1 MTRSPITPTDLQEI
15 RPRDVQRSLHA
26 NEFYVRIF
34 AENGLPIVSWHNFSS
49 WKEFVDG
56 NISESQLSDQ
66 AKSDMQELAKSFG
79 KFFFVDKNEE
89 RRRLD
94 EEKEKRERAKQ
105 ANRIYRKACQ
115 DAGLEVSFFQDFV
128 SWSDYVEGKID
139 EEEFYDR
146 VRAEVRQVLAGSHG
160 KQ

>member
-1 MTRSPITPTDLQEI
+1 MTRSPVDPSDLQEI
-15 RPRDVQRSLHA
+15 RERDVRRTLLA
-26 NEFYVRIF
+26 NEFYLRTF
-34 AENGLPIVSWHNFSS
+34 KESGLPIVSWHEFSS

-66 AKSDMQELAKSFG
+66 AKLEMQELSRSFG
-79 KFFFVDKNEE
+79 KFVFVDKNEE

-105 ANRIYRKACQ
+105 ANKIYRKVCQ
-115 DAGLEVSFFQDFV
+115 DEGLEVSFFQDFG

-139 EEEFYDR
+139 EEEFHDR
-146 VRAEVRQVLAGSHG
+146 VRAEVKRILARSHAM
-160 KQ
+160 Q

>member
-1 MTRSPITPTDLQEI
+1 
-15 RPRDVQRSLHA
+15 
-26 NEFYVRIF
+26 
-34 AENGLPIVSWHNFSS
+34 
-49 WKEFVDG
+49 
-56 NISESQLSDQ
+56 
-66 AKSDMQELAKSFG
+66 
-79 KFFFVDKNEE
+79 VDKNEE

-105 ANRIYRKACQ
+105 ANRIYRKVCQ

-146 VRAEVRQVLAGSHG
+146 ARAEVKRVLARSHAM
-160 KQ
+160 Q

>member
-1 MTRSPITPTDLQEI
+1 MTSPPLDPLDVQEV
-15 RPRDVQRSLHA
+15 REQDVQRSLHA
-26 NEFYVRIF
+26 NEFYLRIF
-34 AENGLPIVSWHNFSS
+34 KESGLPIVSWHDFSS

-56 NISESQLSDQ
+56 NISEAQLSDQ
-66 AKSDMQELAKSFG
+66 AKLEMQELSKSFG
-79 KFFFVDKNEE
+79 KFVFVDKNEE

-105 ANRIYRKACQ
+105 ANKIYRKVCQ
-115 DAGLEVSFFQDFV
+115 DEGLEVSFFQDFV

-146 VRAEVRQVLAGSHG
+146 VRAEVKRILARSHAL
-160 KQ
+160 Q